1 LSGGRDDL
9 ARVETLC
16 AIARFLRHSAASEKH
31 DLHQNSLR
39 TLCRRVTEDRRESAP
54 LRAVQRR
61 REEIAMT
68 YDQAEQ
74 IIALLRTISH
84 DLNMVLIV
92 VSVYLAVW
100 ALWRT

>member
-1 LSGGRDDL
+1 
-9 ARVETLC
+9 VETLC

-68 YDQAEQ
+68 YEQAEQ
-74 IIALLRTISH
+74 IIELLKVLKAIDRHVSV
-84 DLNMVLIV
+84 VLIV
-92 VSVYLAVW
+92 VTVW
-100 ALWRT
+100 LTLWSLGWGRSK